1 MGEDQVVAALLQR
14 TLCDVQE
21 PSFLGWTA
29 FAKAL
34 SNVGGYGNRGPAHLM
49 GQPKLLSIGKR
60 FGESINCQH
69 ELMRL
74 LPYHQIPEALRGWS
88 LARHIAGRRSRV
100 YPSRYLTTLEV
111 PMNAF
116 FEHHQ
121 DSIKFSYRCFDRIL
135 LNGCI

>member
-69 ELMRL
+69 ELIRL
-74 LPYHQIPEALRGWS
+74 LAIPPDPGSSARLVVGSAYSWEAFTGVSFQVSDHTGGSHERL
-88 LARHIAGRRSRV
+88 
-100 YPSRYLTTLEV
+100 
-111 PMNAF
+111 F
-116 FEHHQ
+116 
-121 DSIKFSYRCFDRIL
+121 
-135 LNGCI
+135 